1 MLKWVFWSTFVQEE
15 LTRGITGVQKVWSP
29 DALHSHTSESL
40 KVLLLL
46 LAQESCSF
54 LSTKR

>member
-1 MLKWVFWSTFVQEE
+1 MLKWFTFVQEE
-15 LTRGITGVQKVWSP
+15 LMRGITGMQKVWSP

-40 KVLLLL
+40 KVLLLV